1 MKWLTQILTDSRWAL
16 GRRLI
21 IGTLIGIATGFAAV
35 GFRFAF
41 SFIGEVLLKSEGE
54 GIAQAHPILL
64 FCVPA
69 FGGLAVGLLTWA
81 FFGRGGGIPGV
92 ADVVLAQTRD
102 RGVMRWLDAGK
113 AAVLNILALGTGAS
127 VGREGPL
134 VHLGATLGSVGG
146 GFLQVDDTNRR
157 IYVACGVA
165 AGVAASFNA
174 PLAGLFFAIEIAL
187 GGLTSLSLAALG
199 PVVLAAIAGTLV
211 NRNILGTESAFE
223 IAATLNLSIWE
234 FPAFLLL
241 GLVCAAVSISFLN
254 LVKQGWRLRAQV
266 LRRVPSW
273 MHPAFAGIAL
283 GLMALLM
290 PEVLGVGYEATFKS
304 LSGEYSDA
312 YLLGL
317 LVLKICAVL
326 VCLVLGFGSGI
337 FSPSLMIGALIGVL
351 FGQVATQVAPYLPG
365 DMINYGADIIA
376 YGYAG
381 MGAMVGAI
389 LGAPLSTILM
399 VFELTQDY
407 EVTLAVM
414 VTVVVAAQ
422 LTHAIV
428 GNTFFGLQLEQRGV
442 RMVLGG

>member
-1 MKWLTQILTDSRWAL
+1 MSWVQFFADPRWDL

-21 IGTLIGIATGFAAV
+21 VGLFIGIATGLAAV

-41 SFIGEVLLKSEGE
+41 GFLSDFLLKTGGE
-54 GIAQAHPILL
+54 GIASASPILL

-69 FGGLAVGLLTWA
+69 LGGLVVGLATWLS
-81 FFGRGGGIPGV
+81 FGRGAGGRGTGIPGV

-102 RGVMRWLDAGK
+102 RGVLHWLDATK
-113 AAVLNILALGTGAS
+113 AALINILALSAGAS

-134 VHLGATLGSVGG
+134 VHLGATLGSLGG
-146 GFLQVDDTNRR
+146 GWLQVDDTSRR

-187 GGLTSLSLAALG
+187 GGLTSLSLAAIG
-199 PVVLAAIAGTLV
+199 PVVLSAIAGTLV
-211 NRNILGTESAFE
+211 SRNLLGPEAAFE
-223 IAATLNLSIWE
+223 IAQTLELSIWE
-234 FPAFLLL
+234 FPAFVLL
-241 GLVCAAVSISFLN
+241 GFLCAGVSICFLN
-254 LVKQGWRLRAQV
+254 LMKLGWRLRRQV
-266 LRRVPSW
+266 LGRVPSW
-273 MHPAFAGIAL
+273 THPTMAGILL
-283 GLMALLM
+283 GFMALWM
-290 PEVLGVGYEATFKS
+290 PEVLGVGYDATFKS
-304 LSGEYSDA
+304 LSGDYATA

-317 LVLKICAVL
+317 VCLKITAVL
-326 VCLVLGFGSGI
+326 VCLILGFGSGI
-337 FSPSLMIGALIGVL
+337 FSPALMIGALIGVL
-351 FGQVATQVAPYLPG
+351 FGQVATFLAPQFP
-365 DMINYGADIIA
+365 ADIIA

-407 EVTLAVM
+407 TVTIAVM
-414 VTVVVAAQ
+414 LSVIVAAQ
-422 LTHAIV
+422 LTHAVV

-442 RMVLGG
+442 RIVLGG

>member
-1 MKWLTQILTDSRWAL
+1 MAWAQVLLDPRWAL

-21 IGTLIGIATGFAAV
+21 VGTLIGIATGFAAV
-35 GFRFAF
+35 SFRFAF
-41 SFIGEVLLKSEGE
+41 AYLSDFLLQTDGE
-54 GIAQAHPILL
+54 GIAQVTPL
-64 FCVPA
+64 FLFLVPA
-69 FGGLAVGLLTWA
+69 IGGLAVGLLTWG
-81 FFGRGGGIPGV
+81 FFGKSCAIPGV

-102 RGVMRWLDAGK
+102 RGVMGWLDAAK
-113 AAVLNILALGTGAS
+113 AAVANILALGTGAS

-146 GFLQVDDTNRR
+146 AWLRVDDTGRR

-187 GGLTSLSLAALG
+187 GGLTSLSLAAVG
-199 PVVLAAIAGTLV
+199 PVVLAALAGTVV
-211 NRNILGTESAFE
+211 NRNILGTEGAFE
-223 IAATLNLSIWE
+223 IAQTINLSIWE

-241 GLVCAAVSISFLN
+241 GLVCAGLSICFLTSM
-254 LVKQGWRLRAQV
+254 KQGWRLR
-266 LRRVPSW
+266 RRALTWLPGW
-273 MHPAFAGIAL
+273 AHPALAGTLL
-283 GLMALLM
+283 GLMALIM
-290 PEVLGVGYEATFKS
+290 PEVLGVGYEATFRS
-304 LSGEYSDA
+304 LSGGYENT

-317 LVLKICAVL
+317 LVLKISAAL
-326 VCLVLGFGSGI
+326 VCLTLGFGSGI
-337 FSPSLMIGALIGVL
+337 FSPALMIGALVGVL
-351 FGQVATQVAPYLPG
+351 FGQIATQIAPDFP
-365 DMINYGADIIA
+365 ADIIA

-381 MGAMVGAI
+381 MGAMVGAV

-407 EVTLAVM
+407 QVTLAVM
-414 VTVVVAAQ
+414 LSIVIAAQ
-422 LTHAIV
+422 LTHAVV